1 MKVVGN
7 SFFQKAANSSL
18 ILNYLR
24 THSPCSRQ
32 QMAASLGL
40 QPSTVSYI
48 TGRMLNA
55 GLVEEYEEKQLSRKK
70 GSGRRPVGIRINP
83 SFGYVIGLDLQVDY
97 YCAVVCDVSG
107 QVLQRTRK
115 DYQKG
120 NGGFQ
125 KLLTTAMDEVC
136 KKLNPNIP
144 VLGTG
149 LAIPGIVNRE
159 TGFVKECWTHKLENV
174 DLSSFLEESFG
185 FPVMI
190 ENDANCCA
198 QNILWNHARQEDESF
213 IYLLSR
219 FHNRTLLPEENVP
232 SIGIGLGMALNG
244 RLYTGISH
252 EAGEYQSIL
261 FSRERQLKWQLSL
274 SDEEMDRAL
283 YDPVIRKDIIRELM
297 GNMIL
302 ILQVLNPRAL
312 YIGGDLSTSGALVQ
326 SVLEENYS
334 GRWKA
339 LQNKG
344 CRLEMVEQ
352 GDFDPARGA
361 AACFFT
367 ALYAIPQVGSTGNK
381 NKKWKTILEN
391 ILEEK
396 KIYETSINCEF
407 AP

>member
-24 THSPCSRQ
+24 THSTCSRQ

-48 TGRMLNA
+48 TGRMLHA
-55 GLVEEYEEKQLSRKK
+55 GLIEEYEEKELSRKK
-70 GSGRRPVGIRINP
+70 GSGRRPVGIRLNP

-107 QVLQRTRK
+107 RVLNSFRK
-115 DYQKG
+115 DYQG
-120 NGGFQ
+120 NIQGFHT
-125 KLLTTAMDEVC
+125 LLTCALEEVC
-136 KKLNPNIP
+136 KNLNPGIP
-144 VLGTG
+144 VLGAG

-159 TGFVKECWTHKLENV
+159 TGFVKECWTHELKDV
-174 DLSSFLEESFG
+174 DLSPFLEETFP
-185 FPVMI
+185 FPVMV

-198 QNILWNHARQEDESF
+198 QNILWNHGKGEDESF

-219 FHNRTLLPEENVP
+219 FHNRSLLPEEDVP
-232 SIGIGLGMALNG
+232 SIGIGLGLALNG
-244 RLYTGISH
+244 RLYTGISQ

-283 YDPVIRKDIIRELM
+283 YDPEIRRDIIRELM

-302 ILQVLNPRAL
+302 ILQILNPRAL
-312 YIGGDLSTSGALVQ
+312 FIGGDLSESGEIVHK
-326 SVLEENYS
+326 VLEEDYNR
-334 GRWKA
+334 RWKT
-339 LQNKG
+339 LQKKG

-352 GDFDPARGA
+352 GSFDPAMGA
-361 AACFFT
+361 AACLFS
-367 ALYAIPQVGSTGNK
+367 ALYAIPQVGSPGNE
-381 NKKWKTILEN
+381 NKKWKTVLGN
-391 ILEEK
+391 IMEEREQ
-396 KIYETSINCEF
+396 I
-407 AP
+407 